1 MSRRSRLDIYFVV
14 LEAIGN
20 GIDVPTRIIYE
31 TNLSCE
37 VGYSVFDALTRSG
50 FIREEKEKNSVRFYL
65 TKKGNNV
72 LSYYWKALEERA
84 RLIQS
89 DVIT

>member
-20 GIDVPTRIIYE
+20 GIDVPTRIIDE
-31 TNLSCE
+31 TNLSWE
-37 VGYSVFDALTRSG
+37 VGCDVFDDLIRSG
-50 FIREEKEKNSVRFYL
+50 FIREENVKNVVRFYL
-65 TKKGNNV
+65 TKKGRNV
-72 LSYYWKALEERA
+72 LSYYWKALEERE

-89 DVIT
+89 E